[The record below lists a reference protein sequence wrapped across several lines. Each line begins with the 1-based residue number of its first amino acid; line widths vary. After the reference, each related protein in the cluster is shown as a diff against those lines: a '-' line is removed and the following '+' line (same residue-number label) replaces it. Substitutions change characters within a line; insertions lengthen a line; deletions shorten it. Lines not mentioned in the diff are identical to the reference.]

1 MGRLIRF
8 TDRAAPSVVLG
19 KLEKWEL
26 DIIRTK
32 VVSLSNW
39 IRFHTGCEFS
49 DIRGFL
55 HYMIDECVR

>member
-1 MGRLIRF
+1 MRF

-26 DIIRTK
+26 NIIQTK

-39 IRFHTGCEFS
+39 VHFHTGCEFS

-55 HYMIDECVR
+55 HYIIDEYVG